1 MNPLGNIGSTKEN
14 LPKTAD
20 EFGIGYAPTSEF
32 SLFDYLSQKNFKQE
46 IMIKSGLFRE
56 KPRGGKL
63 VSSFQGRLMIP
74 IHEKLGRIVV
84 LLPEN
89 YQLLRNGVKK
99 RLRNTSILLKLLFFK
114 KAKFCLIYILRTKL
128 SNPKKISSL

>member
-1 MNPLGNIGSTKEN
+1 MQQLKSKTKESESAWKYWIDERKFTE
-14 LPKTAD
+14 KTAD

-63 VSSFQGRLMIP
+63 VSSFQDVG
-74 IHEKLGRIVV
+74 
-84 LLPEN
+84 
-89 YQLLRNGVKK
+89 
-99 RLRNTSILLKLLFFK
+99 
-114 KAKFCLIYILRTKL
+114 
-128 SNPKKISSL
+128 